1 MSDRHRAWEGLA
13 PIVDICVL
21 ALVLRHTEMR
31 PAPGSVCDKTHD
43 AVLRKV
49 NMPSSTNGR
58 ALPGL
63 SDRSGNVSSTG
74 TLPRQPLG
82 SPGGPRRREARA
94 AKMQVRA
101 DRG

>member
-31 PAPGSVCDKTHD
+31 PAPGSVCDEAHD
-43 AVLRKV
+43 ANLRKV

-63 SDRSGNVSSTG
+63 SDPVRQRQQHRNPPAPA
-74 TLPRQPLG
+74 PRQP
-82 SPGGPRRREARA
+82 RRTSAP
-94 AKMQVRA
+94 
-101 DRG
+101 